1 MTVPGVEPEK
11 SLQNDL
17 IYQCLRPIH
26 IMSCVF
32 GVSYFNAKKSFVLK
46 VLKAIY
52 TLAFFVL
59 FTGSFIH
66 RISSVQPQFCQP
78 EAVAH
83 SVIGIQQ
90 IFAIIVIQTIY
101 YQVIFY
107 KDQFIELLKLISL
120 TENEFLLLNLCFSN
134 KRFVTKNLFEVIFL
148 TVFIY
153 VSFMIFIIYYKVQ
166 NIGFISLELFTSINP
181 MLVIILN
188 LMVFANL
195 AWFIRNRFEILK
207 HFLMDVCAIDS
218 LVANDSNEM
227 WKVKLKRKTPHG
239 LHREFKKISQIYE
252 MIFDMVNNLNDI
264 FGFSNLASMGN
275 SCLLLFFFLSL
286 PLFN

>member
-1 MTVPGVEPEK
+1 MIVPGVQPEK

-17 IYQCLRPIH
+17 IYHCLRPVH
-26 IMSCVF
+26 IISCIF
-32 GVSYFNAKKSFVLK
+32 GVSYFKAKKSVILK
-46 VLKAIY
+46 VLKAIH
-52 TLAFFVL
+52 TFTFFVL
-59 FTGSFIH
+59 FTGSFIY
-66 RISSVQPQFCQP
+66 RISSVPPQLSQP

-83 SVIGIQQ
+83 SVMGIQQ
-90 IFAIIVIQTIY
+90 ILAIIVILTIY

-107 KDQFIELLKLISL
+107 KDQFIELLKLISS

-134 KRFVTKNLFEVIFL
+134 KRFVTKIRFEVIFL

-166 NIGFISLELFTSINP
+166 NFGFILLELFTSINP
-181 MLVIILN
+181 MLVIISN

-195 AWFIRNRFEILK
+195 AWFIRNRFQILK

-218 LVANDSNEM
+218 LVANDSNEV
-227 WKVKLKRKTPHG
+227 WKVKLTRKTPHG
-239 LHREFKKISQIYE
+239 LHSEFKKIAQIYE
-252 MIFDMVNNLNDI
+252 LLFDMVNNLNDI

-275 SCLLLFFFLSL
+275 FCLLLFFFLF
-286 PLFN
+286 FN